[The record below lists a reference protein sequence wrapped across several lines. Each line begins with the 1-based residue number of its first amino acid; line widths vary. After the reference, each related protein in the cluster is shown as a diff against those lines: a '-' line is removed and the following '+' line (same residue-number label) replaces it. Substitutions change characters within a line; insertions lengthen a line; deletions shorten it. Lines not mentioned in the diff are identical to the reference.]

1 MTALYAVLPNDIDDA
16 ATPSGGNRYDRR
28 VLTGLVA
35 LGWSVRE
42 IGVPGAWPT
51 PTDGELA
58 GLAAALASVPDGG
71 IVLVDGLVGSA
82 AAEVL
87 VPAAARLRLVLLV
100 HLPLDTPG
108 EAAVL
113 AAARAVV
120 TTSPC
125 TRLPVPAQVAT
136 PGVDPAPL
144 ATPTPTGDRL
154 LCVAA
159 IAAHKG
165 QDRLSAALAA
175 VPEPFT
181 CTYVGSLTRE
191 PDFVAALRPRLDPRI
206 RLAGVLAGPDLA
218 AAYGRA
224 DLLVSASRGE
234 TYAIARQ
241 ESTVRVPV
249 VIDELEVDITAVRH
263 NQNRGIPG
271 QLIGVDADRGLH
283 AAIRS
288 LRRLADISG
297 SQHPT
302 ERCLVLHVQPE
313 PAQQV
318 GSFLRGRHRAPPP
331 HPESLY

>member
-1 MTALYAVLPNDIDDA
+1 MSAVHAILPNDIDHP
-16 ATPSGGNRYDRR
+16 ATPSGGNLYDRR
-28 VLTGLVA
+28 LLTELAA

-42 IGVPGAWPT
+42 LAVRGGWPA
-51 PTDGELA
+51 PADDELA

-120 TTSPC
+120 TTSPW

-144 ATPTPTGDRL
+144 APPSPAGDRL

-159 IAAHKG
+159 VAAHKG

-191 PDFVAALRPRLDPRI
+191 PDFVAALRLRLDPRI

-234 TYAIARQ
+234 TYGMVATEA
-241 ESTVRVPV
+241 
-249 VIDELEVDITAVRH
+249 LA
-263 NQNRGIPG
+263 RGIPVLAVRVG
-271 QLIGVDADRGLH
+271 GLPVAVGHAPDGTVPGLLVEPGELAGAVRRWLTDADLRE
-283 AAIRS
+283 R
-288 LRRLADISG
+288 LRRSA
-297 SQHPT
+297 
-302 ERCLVLHVQPE
+302 
-313 PAQQV
+313 
-318 GSFLRGRHRAPPP
+318 RGRRQTLTGWDVTTRTVSGVLAAA
-331 HPESLY
+331 

>member
-1 MTALYAVLPNDIDDA
+1 VSAIYAVLPNDIDDPA
-16 ATPSGGNRYDRR
+16 SPSGGNRYDRR
-28 VLTGLVA
+28 LLTGLAA

-42 IGVPGAWPT
+42 IAVPGAWPT
-51 PTDGELA
+51 PSDDDLS

-82 AAEVL
+82 AAGVM

-125 TRLPVPAQVAT
+125 TRLPVPVRVAT

-144 ATPTPTGDRL
+144 ATPSPAGDRL
-154 LCVAA
+154 LCVGAV
-159 IAAHKG
+159 AAHKG
-165 QDRLSAALAA
+165 QDRLADALAA

-191 PDFVAALRPRLDPRI
+191 PDFVAALRTRLDDRI
-206 RLAGVLAGPDLA
+206 RLAGTLAGPQLA
-218 AAYGRA
+218 AAYAGT

-234 TYAIARQ
+234 TYGMVATEA
-241 ESTVRVPV
+241 
-249 VIDELEVDITAVRH
+249 LA
-263 NQNRGIPG
+263 RGIPVLAVRVG
-271 QLIGVDADRGLH
+271 GLPVALGHAADRSVPGLLVE
-283 AAIRS
+283 ADELTGAVRRWLTDAPLRER
-288 LRRLADISG
+288 LRRSARDRRETLTGWDVTARIVSGVLA
-297 SQHPT
+297 
-302 ERCLVLHVQPE
+302 
-313 PAQQV
+313 A
-318 GSFLRGRHRAPPP
+318 A
-331 HPESLY
+331 